1 MHLDSIN
8 QCSCILLA
16 YMVINVFRVLQ
27 SCIKHCHSSLL
38 IFVLMLSPASL
49 HWVPILCWGVLCYH
63 KPHLSPPPLSL
74 SLFGLTSRP
83 FIWPLTCSWPMRNLW
98 AILQSTNHS
107 LLPTHLV
114 PQSCWAGQ
122 SCSRGR
128 HCKSKKVVLY
138 KIYISVANGVQK

>member
-63 KPHLSPPPLSL
+63 KPHLSPSPLTPPLSL
-74 SLFGLTSRP
+74 SLASPPDLLFDRSLVPDLCENMGYFTIYVPFLASYSSRP
-83 FIWPLTCSWPMRNLW
+83 T
-98 AILQSTNHS
+98 IL
-107 LLPTHLV
+107 L
-114 PQSCWAGQ
+114 
-122 SCSRGR
+122 SRAKLFQR
-128 HCKSKKVVLY
+128 AAL
-138 KIYISVANGVQK
+138 QE